1 MSSLLRSLNTLM
13 QIQCK
18 LLNQR
23 QNEYLKVGYETRGTQ
38 RMFGKFLLTT
48 NTKSNII
55 RTHCHP
61 MQGNADSGI
70 REIFACGILNPGLWN
85 PEYSFRNPPYF
96 RLESGVPV
104 QLTKNSET
112 NTQNPESMAWNPEST
127 TVLDSLTRDE
137 HWLNV
142 YMHYRIHQRHL
153 FQRFVQVIA

>member
-1 MSSLLRSLNTLM
+1 
-13 QIQCK
+13 
-18 LLNQR
+18 
-23 QNEYLKVGYETRGTQ
+23 
-38 RMFGKFLLTT
+38 MFGKFLLTT

-127 TVLDSLTRDE
+127 TVLDSLTRGDRTLAQCLYALQNSLE
-137 HWLNV
+137 ALVPAVCIGNSMICSDIWHKF
-142 YMHYRIHQRHL
+142 HE
-153 FQRFVQVIA
+153 

>member
-1 MSSLLRSLNTLM
+1 M
-13 QIQCK
+13 K
-18 LLNQR
+18 L
-23 QNEYLKVGYETRGTQ
+23 EAHKE
-38 RMFGKFLLTT
+38 FLLTT

-61 MQGNADSGI
+61 MQGNVDSGI

-85 PEYSFRNPPYF
+85 PEQSLRSPESHFRF
-96 RLESGVPV
+96 ESGVPV

-127 TVLDSLTRDE
+127 TVLDSLTRGK

-142 YMHYRIHQRHL
+142 YIYALQNSLEALVPAVCIGNSMICSDIGHKFHE
-153 FQRFVQVIA
+153 

>member
-1 MSSLLRSLNTLM
+1 
-13 QIQCK
+13 
-18 LLNQR
+18 
-23 QNEYLKVGYETRGTQ
+23 
-38 RMFGKFLLTT
+38 MFGKFLLTT

-96 RLESGVPV
+96 RLESGGPV
-104 QLTKNSET
+104 QLTKNLET

-127 TVLDSLTRDE
+127 TVLDSLTRGK

-142 YMHYRIHQRHL
+142 YIYALQNSLEALVPAVCIGNSMICSDIGHKFHE
-153 FQRFVQVIA
+153 